1 MNGHAGRVWTAA
13 GALLVILIGLAALVG
28 PVKTDLDAHT
38 ALPAHPTSQAW
49 KVAED
54 REASRLEAK
63 VDRIDQN
70 VDEIKG
76 TVTRLEA
83 LAEQAVRDRR

>member
-13 GALLVILIGLAALVG
+13 GAIVAILVGIAALVG
-28 PVKTDLDAHT
+28 PVKTDFDAHT
-38 ALPAHPTSQAW
+38 ALPAHTRAQEWTVTA
-49 KVAED
+49 D
-54 REASRLEAK
+54 REQDRLEDK
-63 VDRIDQN
+63 VDRIDTN
-70 VDEIKG
+70 VDEIKQ